1 MSKASSSSSSSSN
14 IVVKQ
19 TSRRPLCHGCDFP
32 LRTCI
37 CPALLPPV
45 PLQSLLHN
53 CRIVVIQHPH
63 EVRKKNRSLPL
74 VELCLFGKKNK
85 EEAEGNSTSYSS
97 SRNNSDNNNEGLDAN
112 NHLQTK
118 HRIADKS
125 GLITTT
131 KGVTKGET
139 SNSNSSI
146 NLSSQQNQ
154 QPQHST
160 AATTDDFVMKTII
173 ARRLGIYC
181 DSNVMKR
188 IHDPNEVVV
197 LVFPHDKALDL
208 DDGLRLAEKRCKS
221 SNNINNNNDGDTA
234 KKKKM
239 TLIFIDA
246 TWKYAKEM
254 DKGTDLNNGWPTN
267 LIRVQLTPSSSSSS
281 STSSSYSSTVNGGD
295 EETSSSSIATATTV
309 PAFVERRFHI
319 RTPPS
324 SNHLCTAECIAY
336 IVSRVESNPI
346 IYTSIM
352 TTVDYMVTVWNQL
365 SILANTDD
373 GNNSRGIKTE
383 MSQKKLKILMP
394 PSSTNI

>member
-1 MSKASSSSSSSSN
+1 
-14 IVVKQ
+14 
-19 TSRRPLCHGCDFP
+19 
-32 LRTCI
+32 
-37 CPALLPPV
+37 
-45 PLQSLLHN
+45 
-53 CRIVVIQHPH
+53 
-63 EVRKKNRSLPL
+63 
-74 VELCLFGKKNK
+74 LFGKKKK
-85 EEAEGNSTSYSS
+85 EEDGDAEKEGNSSCS
-97 SRNNSDNNNEGLDAN
+97 SRNNSDNNNNEGLAAN
-112 NHLQTK
+112 NHLQTQ
-118 HRIADKS
+118 HRIDDDS

-131 KGVTKGET
+131 KAVTKGET
-139 SNSNSSI
+139 SNSNSSN

-154 QPQHST
+154 QQQHST
-160 AATTDDFVMKTII
+160 ATDDFVMKTII

-181 DSNVMKR
+181 DSNVMKL

-208 DDGLRLAEKRCKS
+208 DDGLRLAEKRCKR
-221 SNNINNNNDGDTA
+221 SNININNSNDGDMA
-234 KKKKM
+234 KKKKI

-267 LIRVQLTPSSSSSS
+267 LIRVQLMPSSLSTSSSSSS
-281 STSSSYSSTVNGGD
+281 SSIVNGGD
-295 EETSSSSIATATTV
+295 EETSSSSSIATATTV

-336 IVSRVESNPI
+336 IVSRVESNPR

-365 SILANTDD
+365 SIANTDD

-394 PSSTNI
+394 PSSTNIT

>member
-1 MSKASSSSSSSSN
+1 MSKASSSSSSSN

-19 TSRRPLCHGCDFP
+19 TKRRPFCHGCDFP

-53 CRIVVIQHPH
+53 CRIVVMQHPH

-74 VELCLFGKKNK
+74 VELCLFGKKKK
-85 EEAEGNSTSYSS
+85 EDAEKEAKGNSSDC
-97 SRNNSDNNNEGLDAN
+97 SRNNSDNNNEGLAAN
-112 NHLQTK
+112 NHLQTQ
-118 HRIADKS
+118 HRIDDKS
-125 GLITTT
+125 GLITST

-139 SNSNSSI
+139 TKSNSSN

-154 QPQHST
+154 QQPHST
-160 AATTDDFVMKTII
+160 ATTDDFVMKTII

-181 DSNVMKR
+181 DSNVMKL

-221 SNNINNNNDGDTA
+221 NNININNNSNDGDTA

-281 STSSSYSSTVNGGD
+281 TSSSYSSTINGSDDNGWKAPP
-295 EETSSSSIATATTV
+295 IATATS
-309 PAFVERRFHI
+309 FIERRFHI

-336 IVSRVESNPI
+336 VVSRVESNPI

-352 TTVDYMVTVWNQL
+352 TALDYMVTVWNQL
-365 SILANTDD
+365 SIANTDD

-383 MSQKKLKILMP
+383 MSQKKKDFDGPIINQYNLI
-394 PSSTNI
+394 

>member
-1 MSKASSSSSSSSN
+1 M
-14 IVVKQ
+14 
-19 TSRRPLCHGCDFP
+19 
-32 LRTCI
+32 
-37 CPALLPPV
+37 
-45 PLQSLLHN
+45 
-53 CRIVVIQHPH
+53 QHPH

-74 VELCLFGKKNK
+74 VELCLFGKKKK
-85 EEAEGNSTSYSS
+85 EDAEKEAKGNSSDC
-97 SRNNSDNNNEGLDAN
+97 SRNNSDNNNEGLAAN
-112 NHLQTK
+112 NHLQTQ
-118 HRIADKS
+118 HRIDDDS

-131 KGVTKGET
+131 KAVTKGET
-139 SNSNSSI
+139 SNSNSSN

-154 QPQHST
+154 QQQHST
-160 AATTDDFVMKTII
+160 ATDDFVMKTII

-181 DSNVMKR
+181 DSNVMKL
-188 IHDPNEVVV
+188 IHDPNEIVV
-197 LVFPHDKALDL
+197 LVFPHDKALDFE
-208 DDGLRLAEKRCKS
+208 DGLRLAEKRCKS
-221 SNNINNNNDGDTA
+221 SNNINNNNDGDMA
-234 KKKKM
+234 KKKKI

-267 LIRVQLTPSSSSSS
+267 LIRVQLTPSSLSTSS
-281 STSSSYSSTVNGGD
+281 SSSYSSIVNGGD

-309 PAFVERRFHI
+309 PTFVERRFHI

-336 IVSRVESNPI
+336 VVSRVESNTI

-352 TTVDYMVTVWNQL
+352 TALDYMVTVWNQL

>member
-1 MSKASSSSSSSSN
+1 
-14 IVVKQ
+14 
-19 TSRRPLCHGCDFP
+19 
-32 LRTCI
+32 
-37 CPALLPPV
+37 
-45 PLQSLLHN
+45 
-53 CRIVVIQHPH
+53 
-63 EVRKKNRSLPL
+63 
-74 VELCLFGKKNK
+74 LFGKKKK
-85 EEAEGNSTSYSS
+85 EDAEKEAKGNSSDC
-97 SRNNSDNNNEGLDAN
+97 SRNNSDNNNEGLAAN
-112 NHLQTK
+112 NHLQTQ
-118 HRIADKS
+118 HRIDDKS
-125 GLITTT
+125 GLITST

-139 SNSNSSI
+139 TKSNSSN

-154 QPQHST
+154 QQPHST
-160 AATTDDFVMKTII
+160 ATTDDFVMKTII

-181 DSNVMKR
+181 DSNVMKL

-221 SNNINNNNDGDTA
+221 NNININNNSNDGDTA

-281 STSSSYSSTVNGGD
+281 TSSSYSSTINGSDDNGWKAPP
-295 EETSSSSIATATTV
+295 IATATS
-309 PAFVERRFHI
+309 FIERRFHI

-336 IVSRVESNPI
+336 IVSRVESNPM

-352 TTVDYMVTVWNQL
+352 TAVDYMVTVWNQL
-365 SILANTDD
+365 SIANTDD

-383 MSQKKLKILMP
+383 MSQKKKDFDGPIINQYNLI
-394 PSSTNI
+394 